1 MPLKVISRATGL
13 LGATT
18 ILVFGVGACGAGSSS
33 TPSTPVVPQH
43 GATSIIVTEQGVQ
56 NLMVFPSTADG
67 SVMPSTQLVFPEN
80 DRPDKG
86 DVTPRLCTIDSS
98 GNIWVTANLLG
109 GGEGPNYVARY
120 APNASGNTAPE
131 EMITGATLP
140 GGVNQ
145 ILQVSAVAVGT
156 SGQIY
161 VVNGNAVLPPGIN
174 GQILIFPAGAQNVAT
189 PVGVLEGT
197 QTQLAG
203 PVGIVLAGDGTL
215 YVSNEGADSST
226 FDGSI
231 TVYAPGAQGNA
242 APTRV
247 ISGQNTGL
255 VDPVGMALD
264 SAGYLYV
271 ANGYFVP
278 DQMDNNDFTL
288 TGEVLV
294 FAPGASGDVA
304 PVRTISG
311 SKTLFSKPAHGVAVD
326 SQGWIYVTERDVLVF
341 APGANGDIAPSQH
354 IVNPTSEEQSI
365 EGWFG
370 IALR

>member
-1 MPLKVISRATGL
+1 MSLKVISRAAGL
-13 LGATT
+13 FGATT
-18 ILVFGVGACGAGSSS
+18 ILAFGIGACGAGSNQ

-43 GATSIIVTEQGVQ
+43 GATSIIVTEQGAQ

-67 SVMPSTQLVFPEN
+67 SAVPSTQLIFPEN
-80 DRPDKG
+80 DQPDKG

-109 GGEGPNYVARY
+109 GGAGPNYVARY

-131 EMITGATLP
+131 QMITGATLP

-145 ILQVSAVAVGT
+145 VLDVLAVAVDT

-161 VVNGNAVLPPGIN
+161 VLNDESVLPQGVY
-174 GQILIFPAGAQNVAT
+174 GQVLIFPAGAQNVAT
-189 PVGVLEGT
+189 PVGILEGT

-203 PVGIVLAGDGTL
+203 PTGIALAGDGTL
-215 YVSNEGADSST
+215 YVSNAGANSST

-247 ISGQNTGL
+247 ISGQNTRL
-255 VDPVGMALD
+255 VDPVGLTLD

-271 ANGYFVP
+271 ANGYFIADGP
-278 DQMDNNDFTL
+278 GNNVFS
-288 TGEVLV
+288 GEVLV
-294 FAPGASGDVA
+294 FAPGANGNAA

-311 SKTLFSKPAHGVAVD
+311 SKTSFSNPAKGVAVD
-326 SQGWIYVTERDVLVF
+326 SQGWIYVTERDILVF

-354 IVNPTSEEQSI
+354 IVNSNSDRGSI

>member
-1 MPLKVISRATGL
+1 MSA
-13 LGATT
+13 
-18 ILVFGVGACGAGSSS
+18 S
-33 TPSTPVVPQH
+33 
-43 GATSIIVTEQGVQ
+43 
-56 NLMVFPSTADG
+56 
-67 SVMPSTQLVFPEN
+67 QLVFPEN
-80 DRPDKG
+80 DPPITSDL
-86 DVTPRLCTIDSS
+86 TPRLCTVDSS

-109 GGEGPNYVARY
+109 EGAGPNYVARY

-131 EMITGATLP
+131 EIITGATLP

-145 ILQVSAVAVGT
+145 ILEVLAVAVDT
-156 SGQIY
+156 SGRIY
-161 VVNGNAVLPPGIN
+161 VLNNNSVFPEQS
-174 GQILIFPAGAQNVAT
+174 GQVLIFAAGAQNAAT
-189 PVGVLEGT
+189 PIGILEGT

-203 PVGIVLAGDGTL
+203 SAGLALAGDGTL
-215 YVSNEGADSST
+215 YVSNTGASSGT

-242 APTRV
+242 APIRV

-255 VDPVGMALD
+255 VDPVGLTLD

-271 ANGYFVP
+271 ANGYFIT
-278 DQMDNNDFTL
+278 DQTGNNVF

-294 FAPGASGDVA
+294 FAPGANGDVA

-311 SKTLFSKPAHGVAVD
+311 SKTLFSNPAKGVAVD
-326 SQGWIYVTERDVLVF
+326 SQGWIYVTDRDILVF

-354 IVNPTSEEQSI
+354 IVNPNSVEESI
-365 EGWFG
+365 EGWYG

>member
-1 MPLKVISRATGL
+1 MSLRVFSRATGL

-18 ILVFGVGACGAGSSS
+18 ILAFGVGACGSGSRP
-33 TPSTPVVPQH
+33 TPSTPVAPQH
-43 GATSIIVTEQGVQ
+43 GATSIIVTEQGTQ

-67 SVMPSTQLVFPEN
+67 NAVPSTQLIFPEN
-80 DRPDKG
+80 DQPNKG

-109 GGEGPNYVARY
+109 GGAGPNYVARY
-120 APNASGNTAPE
+120 APNASANTAPE

-145 ILQVSAVAVGT
+145 VLQVLAVAVNT

-161 VVNGNAVLPPGIN
+161 VLNDKSVLPQGLY
-174 GQILIFPAGAQNVAT
+174 GQVLIFPAGATNVAT

-203 PVGIVLAGDGTL
+203 PTGIALVGDGTL
-215 YVSNEGADSST
+215 YVSNAGADSAT

-242 APTRV
+242 APVRV

-255 VDPVGMALD
+255 VDPVGLALD

-278 DQMDNNDFTL
+278 DQTGNFVF

-304 PVRTISG
+304 PVRIISG
-311 SKTLFSKPAHGVAVD
+311 SKTLLSKPAKGVAVD
-326 SQGWIYVTERDVLVF
+326 SQGWIYVTDRDILVF
-341 APGANGDIAPSQH
+341 APGTSGDIAPSQQ
-354 IVNPTSEEQSI
+354 IVNPNSEEQSI
-365 EGWFG
+365 EGWYG